1 MSMLRVIYLIACFS
15 AQSALSKVIE
25 HTNSNMGQLKLDAY
39 KLKHDII
46 LDSCIPGEMAALLN
60 TILDVLA
67 SLGEDHR
74 STDNLCESTI
84 SAEFRSASEMF
95 EIEINDALS
104 HAYRVDSCDH
114 KPVMEAYYIVSNLA
128 YHVKPKLCP
137 YFVTRWAIYTLRN
150 KVMCKYTPG
159 ESFLFH
165 GYCKL
170 PIKLSLTI
178 QHLSGLRFIRNHHV

>member
-1 MSMLRVIYLIACFS
+1 VFFS

-25 HTNSNMGQLKLDAY
+25 HTNSNMAQLKLDAY

-74 STDNLCESTI
+74 STDNLCKSTI
-84 SAEFRSASEMF
+84 SAEFCSASEMLEMEF
-95 EIEINDALS
+95 NDALS
-104 HAYRVDSCDH
+104 QAYRVDSCDH
-114 KPVMEAYYIVSNLA
+114 KPVMEAYYILLTLA
-128 YHVKPKLCP
+128 YIVKPELCP
-137 YFVTRWAIYTLRN
+137 YFVTRWAMYTLRN

-159 ESFLFH
+159 ESFLFY
-165 GYCKL
+165 GYYNL
-170 PIKLSLTI
+170 PIKSSLTI
-178 QHLSGLRFIRNHHV
+178 QLFSGLRFICSGHDKF